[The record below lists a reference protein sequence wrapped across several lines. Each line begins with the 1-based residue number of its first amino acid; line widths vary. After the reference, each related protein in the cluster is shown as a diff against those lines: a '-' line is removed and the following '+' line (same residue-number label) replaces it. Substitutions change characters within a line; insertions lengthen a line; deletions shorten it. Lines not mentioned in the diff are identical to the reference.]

1 MWLPIVGKTSKGK
14 KPQGRKLLVGCF
26 LNEDNFWQRRQSGQT
41 LERSERLR
49 EEALVKSNSKEQ
61 LTGRKPQRSTLVVKI
76 KEGAKN
82 R

>member
-49 EEALVKSNSKEQ
+49 EELLEVKF
-61 LTGRKPQRSTLVVKI
+61 
-76 KEGAKN
+76 
-82 R
+82 